1 LEYLHLYLC
10 GGGRAPGSFEVVK
23 SPKPTCRQ
31 IASGYGHQHIVDWID
46 QQEDESD
53 CDSEEQRE
61 RERERE
67 ITMEEMLFPD
77 DDGDYDSDGSYDS
90 YSDEYF

>member
-1 LEYLHLYLC
+1 MD
-10 GGGRAPGSFEVVK
+10 GRLDVLKWVRDQDPPCPWSISE
-23 SPKPTCRQ
+23 CREE
-31 IASGYGHQHIVDWID
+31 ASHKGHQHIIDWID
-46 QQEDESD
+46 RQEDESD

-61 RERERE
+61 RERMRE
-67 ITMEEMLFPD
+67 IAMEEMMWGD

>member
-1 LEYLHLYLC
+1 M
-10 GGGRAPGSFEVVK
+10 VK

-53 CDSEEQRE
+53 EEFFHVMSYIVRHD
-61 RERERE
+61 
-67 ITMEEMLFPD
+67 L
-77 DDGDYDSDGSYDS
+77 YDSLAMSN
-90 YSDEYF
+90 